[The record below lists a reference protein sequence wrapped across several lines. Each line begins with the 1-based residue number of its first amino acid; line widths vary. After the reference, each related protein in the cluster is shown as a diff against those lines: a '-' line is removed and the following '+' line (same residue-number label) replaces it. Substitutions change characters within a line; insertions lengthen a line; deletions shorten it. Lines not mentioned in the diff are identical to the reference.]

1 MSIAM
6 QRPATS
12 GNSGS
17 ARIKP
22 ISVPG
27 SGSATAAAP
36 TAAASSPS
44 PAVSAS
50 GRPSRNVFRPNYA
63 EASDE
68 SLGAGSGRKRRAN
81 SFSPAAPRSV
91 HRPKSLLALLKRSA
105 DSSSKSNS
113 KKKKGS
119 GSDDDDE
126 EDDEDDAQS
135 ADDDDQVKSKVVKS
149 LDFSAKKKT
158 QSGPSPKFVTHF
170 VIACEQI
177 CLLEPALLSA
187 FHTAISKHL
196 PLTPSDLPRIIASM
210 EKVFSPRIV
219 ERIQTQLHALGPH
232 GAPNEVLVH
241 KSARSPMLSQCSKCK
256 SRSSWLTTICTGC
269 KKHGEGVL
277 QLLPYLDWSK
287 AVQKQQEL
295 DADAARSAG
304 EKARKQAEKQAEKAA
319 SMGSD
324 VESSPSPSSAS
335 PSPTPDFP
343 ASSAS
348 APAAPS
354 SPHKRQKATP
364 HASPASALA
373 ASSASASAAKKS
385 AASASLSDTDQ
396 PSAQWIETAR
406 EQLCLRSIAFIRQI
420 MLKCS
425 KEHFAFSGGDIIF
438 LLRNAIFKGTGVVSA
453 AARECVGA
461 MLERWDDSKCTILSD
476 NSEPAHV
483 MVYAE
488 CLHAKMEMDWKG
500 PAGFKLDDAVAA
512 LRSAVA
518 SHSAEDILR
527 FDATRF
533 HNTLPTQSY
542 CRPCGEFQKGSK
554 GGVCPNEGCGRLL
567 TAEDDFEFLCES
579 LVWTSLFR
587 ELGLNPVQ
595 TADAEVSFECILRLI
610 KCMRPYRSLEDRGI
624 DSFKLQCYFLTHLT
638 FVLTKWGACAM
649 QPRSLF
655 IEEYLFLLA
664 NMDVVIRMDDAELVG
679 EFLQALHILAVPH
692 SSAVMQKG
700 YHYLI
705 SHERKG
711 TMRGNWV
718 QSSAPFYQKYHAAY
732 CGIIGLAEFVFD
744 PKESFPKEFAKF
756 FE

>member
-1 MSIAM
+1 M

-12 GNSGS
+12 SS
-17 ARIKP
+17 SSSHVKP
-22 ISVPG
+22 ISAPG
-27 SGSATAAAP
+27 SGSAASAAAP
-36 TAAASSPS
+36 TAAASSHN

-63 EASDE
+63 EATDE

-91 HRPKSLLALLKRSA
+91 HRPKSLMAMLKRSA
-105 DSSSKSNS
+105 NKASV
-113 KKKKGS
+113 KKQGS
-119 GSDDDDE
+119 GSDDDDDGE
-126 EDDEDDAQS
+126 DGADDDEDS
-135 ADDDDQVKSKVVKS
+135 GRSKVVKS
-149 LDFSAKKKT
+149 LDFSSKK
-158 QSGPSPKFVTHF
+158 QSSSAPSPKYVTHF

-196 PLTPSDLPRIIASM
+196 PLNPSDLPKIVSAM
-210 EKVFSPRIV
+210 EKVFSARIV
-219 ERIQTQLHALGPH
+219 DRIQSQLHALGPH
-232 GAPNEVLVH
+232 GAPNEMLVH
-241 KSARSPMLSQCSKCK
+241 KSARSPMFSRCNKCR
-256 SRSSWLTTICTGC
+256 SSSSWLTTICTNC

-295 DADAARSAG
+295 DADTARSAG
-304 EKARKQAEKQAEKAA
+304 EKARKQAEKQADKTATTA
-319 SMGSD
+319 STPMGSD
-324 VESSPSPSSAS
+324 AESSPSASLS

-343 ASSAS
+343 AS
-348 APAAPS
+348 APAAPAAPA

-373 ASSASASAAKKS
+373 SLSAAAKKS
-385 AASASLSDTDQ
+385 AALSLADTAE
-396 PSAQWIETAR
+396 PSAAWIENAR

-438 LLRNAIFKGTGVVSA
+438 LLRNAIFKGTGAVSA

-461 MLERWDDSKCTILSD
+461 MLDRWDDSKCTILSD

-488 CLHAKMEMDWKG
+488 CLHAKMEMQWTG
-500 PAGFKLDDAVAA
+500 PPGFKFHDAVAA

-542 CRPCGEFQKGSK
+542 CLPCGEFQKGSK
-554 GGVCPNEGCGRLL
+554 GGVCPNEGCGKLL

-579 LVWTSLFR
+579 LVWTSLFS

-610 KCMRPYRSLEDRGI
+610 KCMRPYRSLETRGI

-638 FVLTKWGACAM
+638 FVLTKWGACPM
-649 QPRSLF
+649 QPRTLF
-655 IEEYLFLLA
+655 VEEYLFLMA

-700 YHYLI
+700 YHYLL

-744 PKESFPKEFAKF
+744 PKEQFPKEWAKF